1 MFTSGRRPPATLELS
16 HRILLIEDNSD
27 AREATTRG
35 FELEGAAVIPVGDGG
50 EALYALRNEPRP
62 CVIVLD
68 LPDTDG
74 REFRR
79 RQLLWPRMSSIPVI
93 VLSGHPNLNVATW
106 AMAARA
112 VFAKP
117 VEFGRL
123 LRAVDEYCADADAEA
138 GALRLRLMRTHAWAS
153 AGARRH

>member
-1 MFTSGRRPPATLELS
+1 MS
-16 HRILLIEDNSD
+16 
-27 AREATTRG
+27 G
-35 FELEGAAVIPVGDGG
+35 FELEGAAVIPAGDGD

-68 LPDTDG
+68 LPDKDG

-79 RQLLWPRMSSIPVI
+79 RQLLWPQMSSIPII
-93 VLSGHPNLNVATW
+93 VLSAHPNLKVATW

-112 VFAKP
+112 AFAKP
-117 VEFGRL
+117 VEFSRL

-138 GALRLRLMRTHAWAS
+138 GALRLRLMRTHAWPS
-153 AGARRH
+153 AGAHRH